1 MDFPGPGL
9 LFSGLMISMV
19 GLGVF
24 MYGKR
29 AAKPGSLLAGL
40 ALMVYPI
47 FVTSVLW
54 MWVIAAGCVG
64 GAYLLNQQ
72 D

>member
-1 MDFPGPGL
+1 MEFPGPGL
-9 LFSGLMISMV
+9 LFSGLLISMV
-19 GLGVF
+19 GLGMF

-29 AAKPGSLLAGL
+29 MEQPGNLFAGL
-40 ALMVYPI
+40 ALMIYPI

-54 MWVIAAGCVG
+54 MWVIAVGCVG

-72 D
+72 E